1 MIREGGSHKEGG
13 YEKKGGK
20 TMKVKGIVLSMAFVS
35 LLWVGCGVSFAAD
48 KEPIPI
54 GIIASLTGYLSEQA
68 RHLVEAQDLAVEEIN
83 SKGGVLGRP
92 LKSFLRD
99 DEMKPNVG
107 ARKFEELVENQK
119 IVMEA
124 GIVTG
129 AVAAA
134 VAQANR
140 KYGIL
145 FITHSGSNTTQ
156 GPKQML
162 PTWFITGCTL
172 EAFGLAG
179 GEYATSYFGKKG
191 FLLYPDYVHGWDIRD
206 GFLKSIP
213 ANGGEIVGM
222 IAVPT
227 TTTDFTPF
235 LTQILA
241 KNPDYVVLQVNGMMF
256 INCMKQAYAMG
267 MKGKMKF
274 LSTHAN
280 IEEINAC
287 GPEVV
292 KDVIFVTDYFWN
304 LPNEKN
310 RIFIDK
316 FMKKYGND
324 RRPSMRHYYQW
335 TALHMW
341 ADVVNKAGTVE
352 PKKVAAGFLGYK
364 GETAKGPIEIRTTGD
379 HTAIQPV
386 VVARGKGPREMKDK
400 FDTQEIVKLYTG
412 EKYFDSPKEKGW

>member
-1 MIREGGSHKEGG
+1 MVRECGSHKEGG
-13 YEKKGGK
+13 NERKGGK
-20 TMKVKGIVLSMAFVS
+20 TMKMKGIVLFMACVC

-48 KEPIPI
+48 KEPIPV

-179 GEYATSYFGKKG
+179 GEYATSYLGKKG

-213 ANGGEIVGM
+213 ANGGEIVGT

-310 RIFIDK
+310 RIFVDK

-341 ADVVNKAGTVE
+341 AEVVKKVGTVE
-352 PKKVAAGFLGYK
+352 PKKVAAGYLGYK
-364 GETAKGPIEIRTTGD
+364 GETANGPNEIRTTGD

-386 VVARGKGPREMKDK
+386 VVARGKGPKEMKDK

>member
-1 MIREGGSHKEGG
+1 
-13 YEKKGGK
+13 
-20 TMKVKGIVLSMAFVS
+20 MKSKMLIAALALVS
-35 LLWVGCGVSFAAD
+35 VFGAGAGNPFAAD

-54 GIIASLTGYLSEQA
+54 GIIASMTGYLSDQA
-68 RHLVEAQDLAVEEIN
+68 KNLVEAQDLAIEEIN
-83 SKGGVLGRP
+83 SKGGVLGKP

-107 ARKFEELVENQK
+107 TRRFEELVENQK
-119 IVMEA
+119 IVMHA

-140 KYGIL
+140 KYEIL
-145 FITHSGSNTTQ
+145 LMTHSASNTTQ

-162 PTWFITGCTL
+162 PTWFFTGCSL

-179 GEYATSYFGKKG
+179 GEYAAQHLGKKG

-213 ANGGEIVGM
+213 ANGGEIVGT

-235 LTQILA
+235 LTQIMA
-241 KNPDYVVLQVNGMMF
+241 KKPDYVVLQVNGMMF

-267 MKGKMKF
+267 MKDKMKF
-274 LSTHAN
+274 VSTHAN

-292 KDVIFVTDYFWN
+292 QDVIFVTDYFWN

-310 RIFIDK
+310 TAFVEK
-316 FMKKYGND
+316 FMKKYGNN

-341 ADVVNKAGTVE
+341 ADVVKNVGTVD

-364 GETAKGPIEIRTTGD
+364 GEYGKGPIEIRTTGD
-379 HTAIQPV
+379 HTTIQPV
-386 VVARGKGPREMKDK
+386 VVARGKGPKEMKDK
-400 FDTQEIVKLYTG
+400 FDTQEIVKLCAG
-412 EKYFDSPKEKGW
+412 EKYFDSPKVKGW